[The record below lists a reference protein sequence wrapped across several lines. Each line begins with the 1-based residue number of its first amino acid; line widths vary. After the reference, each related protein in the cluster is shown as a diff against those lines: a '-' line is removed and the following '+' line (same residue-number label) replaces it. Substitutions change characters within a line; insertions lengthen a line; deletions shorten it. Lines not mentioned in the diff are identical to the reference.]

1 MALPPGSAFLLIG
14 SGLGFV
20 VSTWLKTDQKL
31 PEVTPLPTPIIES
44 FLPEVATPSPSLKS
58 RIQEIASPSPLLFPV
73 PEIKFFEIDL
83 HGSIWLCFEDKKEE
97 VNSLVEE
104 YRKASG
110 IDKEIIIKTK
120 ISRYCKV
127 K

>member
-1 MALPPGSAFLLIG
+1 MKSKIILALSFLLIG
-14 SGLGFV
+14 LGLGFV
-20 VSTWLKTDQKL
+20 VSTRLKTDQKFPEVMPL
-31 PEVTPLPTPIIES
+31 PIVESSSPEVT
-44 FLPEVATPSPSLKS
+44 TPSSSLKP
-58 RIQEIASPSPLLFPV
+58 RIQEIASPPSPLLFPV

-110 IDKEIIIKTK
+110 IDKEIIIITK
-120 ISRYCKV
+120 IGRY
-127 K
+127 